1 MIKCAS
7 LMGSNQCSG
16 LSGMGNLMR
25 RIIISWIP
33 VIGAGI
39 LIYVIYEV
47 LKVSVLNR
55 YAQYEDVVRLTL
67 TVAVGGAAA
76 FWQTGG
82 REVTRMVYACDP
94 RKGGPVIKFLLQLSI
109 VSAVIIALAVEF
121 AKVTPPSAAAFG
133 GGTAV
138 GGLILGLA
146 VQQSL
151 SSIFAGVMI
160 ILSSPFKP
168 GNRVTL
174 VTWQYGVLRATYPH
188 EGGMPNGFTGTVVD
202 MTLLYTTLIDD
213 KGVTIRIP
221 NSVLVQA
228 MVINHDEA
236 QFRMARTRLDVPA
249 SVPIAKFEEEIRRR
263 LADVK
268 QIKSIKVTAEETW
281 QSTSIYQAAVEGVA
295 DPSMSE
301 KDLRD
306 ALMRAA
312 LAARSALMDNPS
324 PPSGSWVFIEK
335 RASKR
340 GAGPTS
346 KARDG

>member
-1 MIKCAS
+1 
-7 LMGSNQCSG
+7 MGSNQCSG

-67 TVAVGGAAA
+67 TVAVGAAA
-76 FWQTGG
+76 FWQTG

-94 RKGGPVIKFLLQLSI
+94 RKGPVIKFLLQLSI

-121 AKVTPPSAAAFG
+121 AKVTPSAAAFG
-133 GGTAV
+133 GTAV
-138 GGLILGLA
+138 GLILGLA

-188 EGGMPNGFTGTVVD
+188 EGMPNGFTGTVVD

-324 PPSGSWVFIEK
+324 PQ
-335 RASKR
+335 R
-340 GAGPTS
+340 
-346 KARDG
+346 